1 MRIIMNIK
9 NAICILSIFL
19 SSNALSTEE
28 KSIPL
33 PLGVSFGMTLEQT
46 KSFLRGYDL
55 TFPRGYPNTIVVDNP
70 DSQNF
75 IYKRL
80 GFYFNKHGLQYVQVQ
95 SKTIGNDPYGRNG
108 VTLYYSEKKRI
119 LTDNPSLDII
129 QFEFADR
136 RNTYDKTSF
145 YQCLNYLNCGKYKTY
160 LLKGDE
166 VKVLLSLNPKSDT
179 EGYINIDYKGDYW
192 DR

>member
-1 MRIIMNIK
+1 MNIK
-9 NAICILSIFL
+9 NTICLLSILL
-19 SSNALSTEE
+19 SSNALSTEV

-46 KSFLRGYDL
+46 KSFLSGYEL
-55 TFPRGYPNTIVVDNP
+55 TVPRGYPNTIVVDNP

-80 GFYFNKHGLQYVQVQ
+80 GFYFNEHGLQYVQVQ

-119 LTDNPSLDII
+119 LTDNPSLDIVH
-129 QFEFADR
+129 FEFADR

-160 LLKGDE
+160 LLNGDE